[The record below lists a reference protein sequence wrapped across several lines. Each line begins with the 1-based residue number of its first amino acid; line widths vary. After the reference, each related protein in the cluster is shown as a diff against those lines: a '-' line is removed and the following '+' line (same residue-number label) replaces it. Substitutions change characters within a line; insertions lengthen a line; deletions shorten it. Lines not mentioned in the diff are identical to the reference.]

1 MTISKPSLKMSLFN
15 ILLLM
20 LGFLLVLILIKK
32 HSKILISASSIIMIS
47 FAFITTINC
56 VTIKKDFA
64 IEEKLYDEQI
74 SKIEPIYH
82 LSKTEEN
89 VVVIMLDRA
98 MTGFLPYLLEE
109 KPELKEQYDGFVYFP
124 NTVSFGRYTVQASAA
139 LWGGYE
145 YQPFEINKRDNLLV
159 EEQNQALKVLPK
171 IFSDAGYNITYTD
184 APLAN
189 HLSKP
194 DMSIMKD
201 IDNVLATTTRGKYTS
216 IWLQEHGMENLDK
229 TAEKINRNTI
239 WFSLLKMAPNFTR
252 KYIYKNAEYWS
263 ASFVEDDIG
272 TFIDC
277 YSVLDY
283 LPELTDFSSSTKACM
298 FLDNETPHNKI
309 FLSLP
314 NYEPTTETVTEF
326 SNTEVSK
333 DKLYHTTSAA
343 IICLTEW
350 LDYLKDNDVYDNT
363 RIIFVSDHGNIPG
376 IKYDKDPLEL
386 HDEIRYMTNALLL
399 VKDFNSRGPL
409 TVDNTFMCNAD
420 VPFLATEGLIE
431 NPVNPYTG
439 NPITSKENKEN
450 GLILT
455 SNRKHRVREHGKINF
470 NISDDEW
477 YVVKENIFDNDNWSK
492 LYE

>member
-1 MTISKPSLKMSLFN
+1 
-15 ILLLM
+15 
-20 LGFLLVLILIKK
+20 
-32 HSKILISASSIIMIS
+32 
-47 FAFITTINC
+47 
-56 VTIKKDFA
+56 
-64 IEEKLYDEQI
+64 
-74 SKIEPIYH
+74 
-82 LSKTEEN
+82 
-89 VVVIMLDRA
+89 

-263 ASFVEDDIG
+263 ASFVEDDMG

-376 IKYDKDPLEL
+376 IKYDKNPLEL

-431 NPVNPYTG
+431 NPINPYTG

-477 YVVKENIFDNDNWSK
+477 YVVKDNIFDNENWSK